1 MRIIYM
7 GTPDFACA
15 PLRALLEARHEI
27 QAVFCQPDR
36 PKGRGMKRMAPP
48 VKMLAQSNGIPVYQP
63 ESFRDH
69 AALPVLEQ
77 YQPDAIVVAAYGRIL
92 PPYVLRAPRYGCI
105 NVHASLLPKY
115 RGAAPI
121 QYAILNGERETGVT
135 IMHMARKLDAG
146 DMILSEK
153 LEIGEYET
161 AGALTQRLSELGA
174 QLLCRALAQLEE
186 GTAQCVAQDDA
197 AASYAPVITRAD
209 ARPDFSRPVCEVCNR
224 VRAMQPAPGAY
235 AEANGSIFKI
245 PVLYAVGETTSAEPG
260 TVLGLDEKGRLRI
273 ACADGIAA
281 APEIQAP
288 SSRRMPCADYARGHA
303 LPEKFA

>member
-15 PLRALLEARHEI
+15 PLRALADAGHEI

-36 PKGRGMKRMAPP
+36 PKGRGMKMLAPP
-48 VKMLAQSNGIPVYQP
+48 VKTLALEYGVLVYQP
-63 ESFRDH
+63 ETFRDY
-69 AALPVLEQ
+69 AAKPVLEQ
-77 YQPDAIVVAAYGRIL
+77 YKPDVIVVAAYGRIL
-92 PPYVLRAPRYGCI
+92 PPYVLRAPKYGCI

-146 DMILSEK
+146 DMILSGK
-153 LEIGEYET
+153 LEIEQYET
-161 AGALTQRLSELGA
+161 AGELTSRLSALGA
-174 QLLCRALAQLEE
+174 GLLCQALQQLEA
-186 GTAQCVAQDDA
+186 GTAQRLAQDEA
-197 AASYAPVITRAD
+197 LASYAPMITRAD
-209 ARPDFSRPVCEVCNR
+209 ARLDFHQPVRALCDR

-235 AEANGSIFKI
+235 AEAGGAVFKI
-245 PVLYAVGETTSAEPG
+245 PALYATDEHSTAQPG
-260 TVLGLDEKGRLRI
+260 TVLGLNAQGSLRI
-273 ACADGIAA
+273 ACADGVAV

-288 SSRRMPCADYARGHA
+288 SSRRMPCAAYARGHA
-303 LPEKFA
+303 LPEKFD